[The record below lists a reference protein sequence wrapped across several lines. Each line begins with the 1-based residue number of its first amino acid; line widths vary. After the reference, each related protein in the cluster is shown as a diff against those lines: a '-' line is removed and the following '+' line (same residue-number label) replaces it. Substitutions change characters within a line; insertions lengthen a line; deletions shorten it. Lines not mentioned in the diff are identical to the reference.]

1 MSHPL
6 TLQIPEELYQPL
18 INAAVQMGK
27 TPEEVAVRWL
37 SEVAQQI
44 TDDPIEQFI
53 GAIPSNLPDWT
64 TQHDIYLGQNL
75 LNQVSSSCSKTISP
89 RH

>member
-1 MSHPL
+1 MSHSL

-18 INAAVQMGK
+18 IDAAERMGQ
-27 TPEEVAVRWL
+27 TPEEVALKWL

-53 GAIPSNLPDWT
+53 GAIPSQVPDWT
-64 TQHDIYLGQNL
+64 TQHDLYLGQNQ
-75 LNQVSSSCSKTISP
+75 LNQNTQNAG
-89 RH
+89 

>member
-1 MSHPL
+1 MSHSL

-18 INAAVQMGK
+18 IDAAERMGQ
-27 TPEEVAVRWL
+27 TPEEVALKWL

-53 GAIPSNLPDWT
+53 GAIPSQVLDWT
-64 TQHDIYLGQNL
+64 TQHDLYLGQNQ
-75 LNQVSSSCSKTISP
+75 LNQNT
-89 RH
+89 

>member
-6 TLQIPEELYQPL
+6 TIQIPEELYQPL
-18 INAAVQMGK
+18 MNTAVQMGQ
-27 TPEEVAVRWL
+27 TPEEVALRWL

-44 TDDPIEQFI
+44 ADDPIEQFI
-53 GAIPSNLPDWT
+53 GAIPSHLPDWT

-75 LNQVSSSCSKTISP
+75 LNQNTPDSD
-89 RH
+89 